1 MASRKIL
8 NYVIANVCD
17 EVKSGR
23 AEGRRQKVEGRR

>member
-17 EVKSGR
+17 EVKSVK
-23 AEGRRQKVEGRR
+23 AEGRRENVEGRR